1 MGEQDDTILLLFD
14 LKSTLETLLR
24 GAVESVL
31 SRAFQGWLFHVNVIS
46 AVQHVTT
53 HASTIE
59 PLSCSKRHK
68 GASKLLIKGTIR
80 TSK

>member
-46 AVQHVTT
+46 AGGGGVRSQ
-53 HASTIE
+53 
-59 PLSCSKRHK
+59 
-68 GASKLLIKGTIR
+68 
-80 TSK
+80 

>member
-1 MGEQDDTILLLFD
+1 MGEQDDMILLLFD
-14 LKSTLETLLR
+14 LKSMLETLLR

-46 AVQHVTT
+46 AVQNVTT
-53 HASTIE
+53 HASIIE
-59 PLSCSKRHK
+59 LLSCSKRHK

>member
-1 MGEQDDTILLLFD
+1 MGEQDDTLLLLFD

-46 AVQHVTT
+46 AVQNVTT
-53 HASTIE
+53 HTSTIE
-59 PLSCSKRHK
+59 LLSCSKRHE
-68 GASKLLIKGTIR
+68 GASKLLIKGTIQ